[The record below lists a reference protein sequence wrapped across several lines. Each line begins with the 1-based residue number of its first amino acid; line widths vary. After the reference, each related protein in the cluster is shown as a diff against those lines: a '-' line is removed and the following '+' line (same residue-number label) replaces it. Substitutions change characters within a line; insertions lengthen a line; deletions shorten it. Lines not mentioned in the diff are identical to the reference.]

1 MLVSGLGRDL
11 FHIQETQCNI
21 WATAAS
27 GSAVTRMGCTVLAWG
42 GQQEE
47 GTVAPRGGS
56 SLHHGD
62 TEGGKVPRSVML
74 LAQSIPAAS
83 HFLADSPLGDAH
95 PAPEG
100 CVSES
105 RLEEETE
112 WSGEAPKSSRGQCRQ
127 LGAGGLRGTGTA
139 RCLLGRRRLG
149 NSCPN
154 PWADLDFATDRERFG
169 NPSVPPPKSQP
180 LLYSAHRQLA

>member
-1 MLVSGLGRDL
+1 MLVSALGRDL

-21 WATAAS
+21 WATAGS

-56 SLHHGD
+56 SLHHRD

-105 RLEEETE
+105 GLEEETE
-112 WSGEAPKSSRGQCRQ
+112 WSGEAPKSSRGQRRQ

-139 RCLLGRRRLG
+139 RCFLG
-149 NSCPN
+149 
-154 PWADLDFATDRERFG
+154 
-169 NPSVPPPKSQP
+169 
-180 LLYSAHRQLA
+180 